1 MGLHY
6 FEGIGN
12 HQKWNQTIEKV
23 FKDRELGS
31 WKQRVYKLH
40 KANNEPDIK
49 EGYTVFKNQ

>member
-23 FKDRELGS
+23 FKYRELGS

-49 EGYTVFKNQ
+49 EGFTVFKNQ